1 MDAGVEPEGEPSAGE
16 EARGATSTSERQT
29 GERKRA
35 KTSETFIF
43 ACCVCDLKE
52 RYDYKGARP
61 PFARQL
67 LYLEEC
73 YVMRDPFSLPN
84 RGEALVLGADC
95 SKCKRAVCLACSIY
109 YTKRFCSEC
118 ASNELHNLPVQLHGK
133 IASLAKH

>member
-1 MDAGVEPEGEPSAGE
+1 MDADAEPEGESSIGE
-16 EARGATSTSERQT
+16 EAREATSTSERQT
-29 GERKRA
+29 SGERIA
-35 KTSETFIF
+35 SETLIF
-43 ACCVCDLKE
+43 ACYICDLKE

-84 RGEALVLGADC
+84 RGEVLVLGADC
-95 SKCKRAVCLACSIY
+95 TKCKRPVCLACSIY
-109 YTKRFCSEC
+109 YAGRFCSEC